1 MKTQVA
7 PSVSS
12 TDHIIQPILSGEGFS
27 TQNPRQPYHGPK
39 PTVLLILDG
48 WGIGPKNAGNA
59 IAQAKTP
66 NMDLFWLSFPHT
78 QLAASG
84 EAVGLPRGE
93 DGNSETGHVNIGAGN
108 IVYQDLPRVNMSI
121 ADGSFVRNQTFLS
134 AFEHVK
140 KHNSALHIMGLAG
153 SGGVHANLEHMLTLI
168 EMASKAGLP
177 KVYLHLF
184 TDGRDSPPY
193 QAPEII
199 QRILDLTQSLG
210 VGEIASIMGRF
221 YAMDRDQRWDRIELA
236 YDCLTSGSGEK
247 TSDPL
252 AAVTAQHQKG
262 NTDEFIEPINVLDK
276 DGQVVTINDDDAVIF
291 TNYRIDRPRELT
303 RAFVITDFNKPQ
315 ETGFDPYLE
324 KYEKTNAN
332 QGKASG
338 ATFER
343 KRFLKNLFFV
353 TMTRYEDNLP
363 VAEAFPP
370 QPVKEPLCRVFAQHG
385 LKQLRASE
393 TEKQKFVTYYMNGQK
408 ETIFPG
414 EDRVILP
421 SKKVKSYDIIPEM
434 SAREIGAEVV
444 QRVRDSDYD
453 AIIIN
458 LANGDMVGHT
468 GNLEAGIKACE
479 VIDEVVGQIT
489 RAVYQ
494 KGGTVLITADHGNV
508 EEMINMETGEIDTE
522 HSTYP
527 VPLIIVSQKYF
538 NQSLTLPN
546 GVLADIA
553 PTMLSLMGIEKPISM
568 TGRAL
573 I

>member
-1 MKTQVA
+1 MPEQKHQ
-7 PSVSS
+7 
-12 TDHIIQPILSGEGFS
+12 IIQPTITGEGFS
-27 TQNPRQPYHGPK
+27 VESPRQPYNGPT

-59 IAQAKTP
+59 ITLANTP
-66 NMDLFWLSFPHT
+66 NMDLFWLSFPHAN
-78 QLAASG
+78 LSASG

-93 DGNSETGHVNIGAGN
+93 DGNSETGHLNIGAGN

-121 ADGSFVRNQTFLS
+121 ADGSFARNQTFAA
-134 AFEHVK
+134 AFSHVK
-140 KHNSALHIMGLAG
+140 NNNSALHIMGLAG
-153 SGGVHANLEHMLTLI
+153 SGGVHANLEHMLTLL
-168 EMASKAGLP
+168 EMAKKENIS

-199 QRILDLTQSLG
+199 EKIQEICNSLG
-210 VGEIASIMGRF
+210 VGEIATVVGRF
-221 YAMDRDQRWDRIELA
+221 YAMDRDQRWDRVERA
-236 YDCLTSGSGEK
+236 YHALVSGDGQV
-247 TSDPL
+247 TNDPIS
-252 AAVTAQHQKG
+252 AVVNQHQAR
-262 NTDEFIEPINVLDK
+262 NTDEFIEPIKVLDK

-303 RAFVITDFNKPQ
+303 RAFVITDFSAPQ
-315 ETGFDPYLE
+315 TVDFDPYLE
-324 KYEKTNAN
+324 KYEKTNAL
-332 QGKASG
+332 QGKATG

-343 KRFLKNLFFV
+343 KKVVKNLFFV
-353 TMTRYEDNLP
+353 TMTRYEEGLP

-370 QPVKEPLCRVFAQHG
+370 QPVREPLCKVFAQYG
-385 LKQLRASE
+385 LKQLRAAE

-408 ETIFPG
+408 ELIFPG

-421 SKKVKSYDIIPEM
+421 SKDVKSYDELPEM

-444 QRVRDSDYD
+444 TRVENADYD
-453 AIIIN
+453 AMVIN

-479 VIDEVVGQIT
+479 VVDEVVGQIV

-494 KGGTVLITADHGNV
+494 KGGVVLITADHGNV
-508 EEMINMETGEIDTE
+508 EEMINMESGEVDTE
-522 HSTYP
+522 HSIYP
-527 VPLIIVSQKYF
+527 VPLIIVGQAYF
-538 NQSLTLPN
+538 NQSRTLPN

-553 PTMLSLMGIEKPISM
+553 PTMLAIMGLEKPIAM
-568 TGRAL
+568 TGRSL

>member
-1 MKTQVA
+1 MIEPNK
-7 PSVSS
+7 
-12 TDHIIQPILSGEGFS
+12 HIIQPMLSGEGFTADS
-27 TQNPRQPYHGPK
+27 PRQSYNGPK
-39 PTVLLILDG
+39 PTILLILDG
-48 WGIGPKNAGNA
+48 WGIGPNNAGNA
-59 IAQAKTP
+59 VSLAKTP
-66 NMDLFWLSFPHT
+66 NLDLFWLSFPHT

-121 ADGSFVRNQTFLS
+121 ADGSFAKNETFLA
-134 AFEHVK
+134 AFEHSK
-140 KHNSALHIMGLAG
+140 RNNSALHIMGLAG

-168 EMASKAGLP
+168 EMAAKAGLT

-193 QAPEII
+193 QSPEII
-199 QRILDLTQSLG
+199 QRVNDLTSSLG
-210 VGEIASIMGRF
+210 VGEIATIVGRF
-221 YAMDRDQRWDRIELA
+221 YAMDRDQRWDRVERA
-236 YDCLTSGSGEK
+236 YNAIAIGEGEK
-247 TSDPL
+247 TNDPVG
-252 AAVTAQHQKG
+252 AVVAQHQKG
-262 NTDEFIEPINVLDK
+262 NTDEFIEPIKVLDK
-276 DGQVVTINDDDAVIF
+276 NGQVITVNDNDAVIF

-303 RAFVITDFNKPQ
+303 RAFVMKNFDAPQ
-315 ETGFDPYLE
+315 KIDFDPYLE

-332 QGKASG
+332 QGRVTTGFK
-338 ATFER
+338 R
-343 KRFLKNLFFV
+343 KKEVKNLFFV

-370 QPVKEPLCRVFAQHG
+370 QPVKEPLCKVLAEHG
-385 LKQLRASE
+385 LKQLRSAE

-408 ETIFPG
+408 EIIFPG

-421 SKKVKSYDIIPEM
+421 SKNAKSYDEIPEM
-434 SAREIGAEVV
+434 SAREIAAEVIS
-444 QRVRDSDYD
+444 RIKNSDYD
-453 AIIIN
+453 AMIIN

-479 VIDEVVGQIT
+479 IVDEVVGQIV
-489 RAVYQ
+489 RAAYQ

-527 VPLIIVSQKYF
+527 VPLMIVGPQYF
-538 NQSLTLPN
+538 NQSRTLPT

-553 PTMLSLMGIEKPISM
+553 PTMLAIMGIEKPINM
-568 TGRAL
+568 TGRVL

>member
-1 MKTQVA
+1 MIEQNK
-7 PSVSS
+7 
-12 TDHIIQPILSGEGFS
+12 HIIQPVLTGKGFS
-27 TQNPRQPYHGPK
+27 LENPRHPYNGPK

-48 WGIGPKNAGNA
+48 WGLGPNNAGNA
-59 IAQAKTP
+59 ISLAKTP

-108 IVYQDLPRVNMSI
+108 IVYQDLPRLNMSV
-121 ADGSFVRNQTFLS
+121 ADGTFAKNQTFTA

-140 KHNSALHIMGLAG
+140 TNQSALHLMGLAG
-153 SGGVHANLEHMLTLI
+153 SGGVHANLEHLLTLL
-168 EMASKAGLP
+168 EMASKAGLQ

-193 QAPEII
+193 QSPEII
-199 QRILDLTQSLG
+199 QRVTDLCNSLG
-210 VGEIASIMGRF
+210 VGEIATIVGRF
-221 YAMDRDQRWDRIELA
+221 YAMDRDQRWDRVERA
-236 YDCLTSGSGEK
+236 YNALTNGEGEV
-247 TSDPL
+247 TTDPL
-252 AAVTAQHQKG
+252 TAIANQHQKG
-262 NTDEFIEPINVLDK
+262 NTDEFIEPIKVLDQH
-276 DGQVVTINDDDAVIF
+276 GQVINIGDNDAVIF

-303 RAFVITDFNKPQ
+303 RAFVITDFDAPQ
-315 ETGFDPYLE
+315 KLDFDPYLE
-324 KYEKTNAN
+324 RYEKTNAE
-332 QGKASG
+332 QGKESL
-338 ATFER
+338 TFKR
-343 KRFLKNLFFV
+343 KKFLKNLFFV

-370 QPVKEPLCRVFAQHG
+370 QPVREPLCKVLAQYG
-385 LKQLRASE
+385 LKQLRVAE

-408 ETIFPG
+408 ELIFPG

-421 SKKVKSYDIIPEM
+421 SKETKSYDQIPEM
-434 SAREIGAEVV
+434 SAREISAEVV
-444 QRVRDSDYD
+444 SRIKNADYD
-453 AIIIN
+453 AMVIN

-479 VIDEVVGQIT
+479 VIDEVVGQIV
-489 RAVYQ
+489 RATYQ

-527 VPLIIVSQKYF
+527 VPLIIVGPQYF
-538 NQSLTLPN
+538 NQSRVLPT
-546 GVLADIA
+546 GVLADVA
-553 PTMLSLMGIEKPISM
+553 PTMLSIMGLEKPISM